1 MAVDY
6 FLDLDGI
13 KGESLDGIRQK
24 HIRLLSWS
32 WGANALSS
40 ISGTSGSGAGKV
52 NLDEFSFITEFD
64 RASPKFFKSI
74 CTGTHILKGTM
85 TAVKAGALLGMP
97 YLTMD
102 FKSVFITGIEQNASW
117 EIPAVNVAFSFEEV
131 TVEYRVQKA
140 DGSLTSTGPITYNQ
154 KENKLS

>member
-6 FLDLDGI
+6 FLDLHGI
-13 KGESLDGIRQK
+13 RGESLDAIRRE

-40 ISGTSGSGAGKV
+40 VSGTSGSGAGKV
-52 NLDEFSFITEFD
+52 NLDDFSFITQFD

-85 TAVKAGALLGMP
+85 TAVKAGGLSP
-97 YLTMD
+97 YLRMD
-102 FKSVFITGIEQNASW
+102 FKSVFITAIQPSASW
-117 EIPAVNVAFSFEEV
+117 DLPTVNVAFSFEEV
-131 TVEYRVQKA
+131 TFEYRVQKA
-140 DGSLTSTGPITYNQ
+140 DGSLTSTGPVTYNQ